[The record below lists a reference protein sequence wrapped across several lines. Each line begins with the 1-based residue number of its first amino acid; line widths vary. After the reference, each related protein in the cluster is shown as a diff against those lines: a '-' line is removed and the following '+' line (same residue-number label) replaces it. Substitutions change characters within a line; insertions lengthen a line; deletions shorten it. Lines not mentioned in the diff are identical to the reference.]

1 MSDELKGEGNQVSEQ
16 VDNMKL
22 LIISFALVAFSMA
35 MPTTTNTTI
44 RTSSNLLEL
53 LTNSGFT
60 ELTKSLVQH
69 NMTEIINFTGMMT
82 IFAPS
87 NDAFLH
93 LRENP
98 WTKNLTHNMMV
109 KVLGRL
115 FVLQRKLMPT
125 EVRNEMMLDTASQEK
140 LRLNIYPKVRTV
152 NGILVMMDP
161 NIQSEK
167 VIIYKVNRFPTS
179 PAPGRDLFEMLNRRK
194 DRFSTLSR
202 AIEVANL
209 KDTLKTGGP
218 YTLFAPTNDAFK
230 ALPEAKLTKLME
242 SPAELKSILLG
253 HIVNGTYFLGAFM
266 TSPDL
271 RNLNGGLNRIFANGT
286 NIKVNES
293 RIHIREGMIAENG
306 ALHSIDRVLLPTVNS
321 NSTVSV

>member
-1 MSDELKGEGNQVSEQ
+1 
-16 VDNMKL
+16 MKL

-35 MPTTTNTTI
+35 MPTTSNTTTT
-44 RTSSNLLEL
+44 TSSLLEL

-60 ELTKSLVQH
+60 ELAESLIHH
-69 NMTEIINFTGMMT
+69 NMTNIINASDAMT

-87 NDAFLH
+87 NEAFRL
-93 LRENP
+93 LRENR
-98 WTKNLTHNMMV
+98 WTKNMTHDMMV

-115 FVLQRKLMPT
+115 VVPHRKLLPT
-125 EVRNEMMLDTASQEK
+125 EVRNEMMVETASNEK

-152 NGILVMMDP
+152 NGIIVVMEP
-161 NIQSEK
+161 NVQSDK

-209 KDTLKTGGP
+209 KETLKTGGP

-230 ALPEAKLTKLME
+230 ALPETKLAKLME

-253 HIVNGTYFLGAFM
+253 HIVNGTYFLGGFM

-271 RNLNGGLNRIFANGT
+271 RNLMGGFNQILANGT
-286 NIKVNES
+286 SIKVNGT

-306 ALHSIDRVLLPTVNS
+306 AIHSIDHVLLPTNS
-321 NSTVSV
+321 NTTATV